1 MSKSDEFYEA
11 FLVNVKDITEAEI
24 IIGLMKSEGIP
35 AIRKHVFTGDYL
47 EVLGNSTPFG
57 VNIFVPPSEL
67 EKAKELLDAKAEI
80 LGDEFFS
87 EMDYSQ
93 DEDDDIDVY
102 SDNKGIKV
110 FIKVFLAA
118 CVVFILGA
126 LFFL

>member
-24 IIGLMKSEGIP
+24 IMGLLKSEGIP

-47 EVLGNSTPFG
+47 EVIGNSTPFG
-57 VNIFVPPSEL
+57 VNIFVPPAEL
-67 EKAKELLDAKAEI
+67 EKAREMLGAKTEI

-87 EMDYSQ
+87 EMDFSQ
-93 DEDDDIDVY
+93 EEEEEIDVY
-102 SDNKGIKV
+102 SDNKGMKV

-118 CVVFILGA
+118 CVVFVVGA